1 MRSLAFAC
9 SIALAATGPG
19 QQVLAPTAAAEGAI
33 LATKDG
39 LLLPAGELTVA
50 EVIDAT
56 ARFLC
61 RNYLFDLGMVDQV
74 PSFTLQRP
82 LALDAIG
89 SEEILAALLASRGL
103 AALPIDEL
111 RGVYEVVS
119 LTDPDGRPLLA
130 TVPWRSS
137 DDILRRPR
145 LRELV
150 MTAVELQHAD
160 AAQLANAL
168 RIQYSLQGS
177 WQPGMPTASAAGPRL
192 LLLHGY
198 RDQVAA
204 TILAAL
210 QFDRLSTS
218 RPTDDLL
225 QRLERLEAEVAELR
239 RALAARPNWRNDGR

>member
-1 MRSLAFAC
+1 MKTATALFALLGTQLA
-9 SIALAATGPG
+9 T
-19 QQVLAPTAAAEGAI
+19 QEVLAPTAAAQGPI

-39 LLLPAGELTVA
+39 LLLPAGELAVT
-50 EVIDAT
+50 ELIDAT

-61 RNYLFDLGMVDQV
+61 RNYLFDFAVVDQA
-74 PSFTLQRP
+74 PNFTLQRP

-111 RGVYEVVS
+111 RGVYEVVA
-119 LTDPDGRPLLA
+119 LTGNPRHPPIA
-130 TVPWRSS
+130 TVPWR
-137 DDILRRPR
+137 DAEDILRRPR

-160 AAQLANAL
+160 AGQLAQAL
-168 RIQYSLQGS
+168 RSQYSLLGT
-177 WQPGMPTASAAGPRL
+177 WQPGMPTASAAGRRV

-210 QFDRLSTS
+210 QFDRLVA
-218 RPTDDLL
+218 PTPADELL
-225 QRLERLEAEVAELR
+225 RRLERLEAEVAELR
-239 RALAARPNWRNDGR
+239 RTLAARTDGR

>member
-1 MRSLAFAC
+1 VRTLAFALLV
-9 SIALAATGPG
+9 ALSTPAAT
-19 QQVLAPTAAAEGAI
+19 QQVLSPTAGAQGPI

-50 EVIDAT
+50 ELIDAT
-56 ARFLC
+56 ARYLC
-61 RNYLFDLGMVDQV
+61 RNYLYDLAVVEQV
-74 PSFTLQRP
+74 PDFTLQRP
-82 LALDAIG
+82 LALDALG

-103 AALPIDEL
+103 AALPLDEL
-111 RGVYEVVS
+111 RGVYEVVA
-119 LTDPDGRPLLA
+119 LTGNPRHPPIA
-130 TVPWRSS
+130 TVPWRTA

-160 AAQLANAL
+160 ANQLAQAL
-168 RIQYSLQGS
+168 RSQFSLLGT
-177 WQPGMPTASAAGPRL
+177 WQPGMPTASAAGSRV

-210 QFDRLSTS
+210 QFDRLLTPP
-218 RPTDDLL
+218 PTDALL
-225 QRLERLEAEVAELR
+225 KRLERLEIEVKELR
-239 RALAARPNWRNDGR
+239 RELAARGDGR

>member
-1 MRSLAFAC
+1 VRSLAFAC
-9 SIALAATGPG
+9 CLALAATGPC
-19 QQVLAPTAAAEGAI
+19 QQVLAPTAGAHGAI

-61 RNYLFDLGMVDQV
+61 RNYLFDLAMVETV
-74 PSFTLQRP
+74 PGFTLQRQ

-119 LTDPDGRPLLA
+119 LTDPDRPALA

-137 DDILRRPR
+137 DDVLRRPR

-160 AAQLANAL
+160 AMQIANAL
-168 RIQYSLQGS
+168 RIQYALQGS
-177 WQPGMPTASAAGPRL
+177 WRPGMPTASAAGPHL

-204 TILAAL
+204 AILAAL
-210 QFDRLSTS
+210 QFDRLVTP
-218 RPTDDLL
+218 RTTDDLP